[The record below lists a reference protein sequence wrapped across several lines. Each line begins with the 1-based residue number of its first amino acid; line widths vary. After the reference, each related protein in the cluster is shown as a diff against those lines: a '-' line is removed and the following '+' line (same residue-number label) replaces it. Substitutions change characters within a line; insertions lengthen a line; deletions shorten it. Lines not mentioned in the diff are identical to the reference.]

1 MSFYYIGTTA
11 ATVAF
16 TTIIFPIE
24 LQSVVAPEEKGL
36 ILGLVASAALA
47 VGIVANILSGVLSD
61 HMTTSWG
68 RRSPFVLIGAALAV
82 PSILLTAFVPL
93 SLFFVS
99 LSYLLVLTTINF
111 SSGSY
116 QPLLVDIVPSFQR
129 GGGAALQVVQ
139 SYIGSALGYGI
150 SGYLI
155 SAGNIRMALI
165 LLAATVAATTL
176 ISAYFVRPLDTIPA
190 LSDGIRI
197 WNSLREF
204 LRPAKIKGG
213 LLVIMIAGLLV
224 SVGSSSI
231 QFFGVYYLE
240 TILHQSK
247 PAEALATS
255 GIIGLAV
262 STASNLAWFR
272 LSNRFNRW
280 KVVIVATVSAG
291 CLNLIFPFVGQYPSF
306 VLLSSIFGASLGLFW
321 SASIALASMLVPEG
335 ESGKYMAYYNLPSG
349 VGTAISPLVGG
360 VVLSLSGGASSF
372 AGFVSLFIVT
382 SLFLFA
388 STVSVVGRRVG
399 SHPDGRTFAE
409 ER

>member
-1 MSFYYIGTTA
+1 
-11 ATVAF
+11 
-16 TTIIFPIE
+16 
-24 LQSVVAPEEKGL
+24 
-36 ILGLVASAALA
+36 
-47 VGIVANILSGVLSD
+47 
-61 HMTTSWG
+61 
-68 RRSPFVLIGAALAV
+68 VLIGAALAV
-82 PSILLTAFVPL
+82 PSILLTAFAPL
-93 SLFFVS
+93 SLFLVS
-99 LSYLLVLTTINF
+99 LSYLLVQTTINF
-111 SSGSY
+111 SSGSF

-176 ISAYFVRPLDTIPA
+176 ISAYFVRPLDTIPT
-190 LSDGIRI
+190 LSNGIRI

-204 LRPAKIKGG
+204 LRPARVKGG

-240 TILHQSK
+240 TVLHQSK

-262 STASNLAWFR
+262 STASNLVWFR
-272 LSNRFNRW
+272 FSNRFNRW

-306 VLLSSIFGASLGLFW
+306 VLLSSVFGASLGLFW

-335 ESGKYMAYYNLPSG
+335 EPGKYMAYYNLPSG
-349 VGTAISPLVGG
+349 VGSAISPLVGG

-372 AGFVSLFIVT
+372 TGFVSLFIVT

-388 STVSVVGRRVG
+388 STVSLVGRRSSSQPNG
-399 SHPDGRTFAE
+399 QAMT
-409 ER
+409 